1 MLSQILGKVALKW
14 PRKTVQKTKQKSTKN
29 MKLSTLFGRFW
40 SLNNQ
45 SFQMSETT
53 FNGFSFWFWSQD
65 NWRSRNMDKLLLNLF
80 DAFL

>member
-1 MLSQILGKVALKW
+1 MLSQILGKVAPKW

-45 SFQMSETT
+45 SFQSLRHLLMDLVFGFGHKTTGGLETWT
-53 FNGFSFWFWSQD
+53 NYS
-65 NWRSRNMDKLLLNLF
+65 
-80 DAFL
+80 